1 MTKKKIL
8 IISFLLAFCSLCY
21 ELLFSQ
27 IISIF
32 IGSTILS
39 YSLGIGVFVLALG
52 VGSFLCD
59 QLSDKA
65 KNLSRLFYIELTL
78 SLLGILGG
86 YAEIILA
93 QMTVFFPF
101 FLRLLILFTPI
112 AAIGL
117 LSGMELP
124 LLMGLKE
131 KTQEK
136 FYILGTDFIG
146 MFTAALLFPLFFFGM
161 GLFPTGIIVALI
173 NLIIAYTLLPVKKN
187 YIKKIIVFL
196 TGISAFLLW
205 VFDSQL
211 FLLRQSLFLEGVL

>member
-101 FLRLLILFTPI
+101 FPTTPYLIYPYSSYRTIIRHGITLTHGIKRKNPRKVLHFRYGFYWYVYSRFTIP
-112 AAIGL
+112 
-117 LSGMELP
+117 S
-124 LLMGLKE
+124 
-131 KTQEK
+131 
-136 FYILGTDFIG
+136 
-146 MFTAALLFPLFFFGM
+146 LFFWDGA
-161 GLFPTGIIVALI
+161 FPDR
-173 NLIIAYTLLPVKKN
+173 YHSRS
-187 YIKKIIVFL
+187 Y
-196 TGISAFLLW
+196 
-205 VFDSQL
+205 
-211 FLLRQSLFLEGVL
+211 

>member
-1 MTKKKIL
+1 MTKRKIL
-8 IISFLLAFCSLCY
+8 LISFLLAFCSLCY

-27 IISIF
+27 TISIF

-52 VGSFLCD
+52 VGSFICD
-59 QLSDKA
+59 QLSDKT
-65 KNLSRLFYIELTL
+65 KNLSRLFYIELIL

-93 QMTVFFPF
+93 QLTISFPF
-101 FLRLLILFTPI
+101 FLRLLILFAPI
-112 AAIGL
+112 AAIGI

-131 KTQEK
+131 KDQEK

-146 MFTAALLFPLFFFGM
+146 MFTAALLFPFFFFWL
-161 GLFPTGIIVALI
+161 GLFPAGIIIALI
-173 NLIIAYTLLPVKKN
+173 NLIIAYTLLPAKKK
-187 YIKKIIVFL
+187 YIKKSILFF
-196 TGISAFLLW
+196 TGISAILLW

-211 FLLRQSLFLEGVL
+211 FLLRQSLFLEGIL

>member
-8 IISFLLAFCSLCY
+8 LISFLLAFCSLCY

-52 VGSFLCD
+52 VGSFICD
-59 QLSDKA
+59 QWPDKS
-65 KNLSRLFYIELTL
+65 KNISRLFYIELTL

-93 QMTVFFPF
+93 QLTTFFPF
-101 FLRLLILFTPI
+101 FLRLFILFIPI
-112 AAIGL
+112 VVIGL

-124 LLMGLKE
+124 LLMSLKE

-161 GLFPTGIIVALI
+161 GLFPTSILVALV

-187 YIKKIIVFL
+187 YIKKVIISL
-196 TGISAFLLW
+196 TGVSAILLW
-205 VFDSQL
+205 IFDSQL
-211 FLLRQSLFLEGVL
+211 FLLRQSLFLEGIL

>member
-1 MTKKKIL
+1 M
-8 IISFLLAFCSLCY
+8 SFLLAFCSLCY

-27 IISIF
+27 VISIF

-52 VGSFLCD
+52 VGSFICD
-59 QLSDKA
+59 QLSDKE
-65 KNLSRLFYIELTL
+65 KNLNRLFYIELTL
-78 SLLGILGG
+78 SLFGILGG
-86 YAEIILA
+86 YAEIIMA
-93 QMTVFFPF
+93 QLTIFFPF
-101 FLRLLILFTPI
+101 YLRLLILFTPI
-112 AAIGL
+112 VAIGL

-146 MFTAALLFPLFFFGM
+146 MFTAALLFPLFFFWL

-173 NLIIAYTLLPVKKN
+173 NLIIAYTLLPAKKK
-187 YIKKIIVFL
+187 YIKKLITFL
-196 TGISAFLLW
+196 TGVSAILLW
-205 VFDSQL
+205 IFDSQL
-211 FLLRQSLFLEGVL
+211 FSLRQSLFLEGIL